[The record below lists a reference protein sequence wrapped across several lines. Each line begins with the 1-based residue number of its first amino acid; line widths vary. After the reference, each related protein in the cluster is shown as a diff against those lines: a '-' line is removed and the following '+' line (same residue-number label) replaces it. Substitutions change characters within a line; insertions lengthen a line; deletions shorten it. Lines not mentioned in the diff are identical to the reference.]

1 MTTLFKTL
9 KDDWSISATV
19 AGFLAVLISYS
30 GPLIIFFQAAQK
42 AEVSNAMMVSWIW
55 GISIG
60 AAVAGI
66 FLSIKFKVPVITAW
80 SAPGTALL
88 VTLFPHISL
97 NEAIAAYITTAIVI
111 FFIGITGYFDKL
123 LKWIPQDVA
132 AGMMA
137 GILFQFGVGLFTASD
152 SMPIIVFSMLLIF
165 LIAKRLTPRYAM
177 IWVLITGI
185 VLSLALGKMNPVTF
199 DFNLA
204 IPQWITPEWTWNA
217 TLNLTLPLILVSL
230 TGQFLPGMAI
240 MRLSG
245 YDTPAKP
252 IITATSIASLA
263 VACVG
268 GITIVL
274 ASITAALCMGKDAH
288 ELKEKRYIAGIAN
301 GLFYILGGLFAGS
314 IVMLFSLLPKELVAA
329 LAGLALLGAIAT
341 NISAAMKSD
350 EHRDAALITFLA
362 TASGMHFLGLSS
374 VFWGICIGVIAHLI
388 LSKKPTLTPSD
399 TQFVPNVQALDQP
412 VQNIQLQNIQPKD
425 DRSSPQTTSSSIIS
439 KANGS

>member
-1 MTTLFKTL
+1 MATLFKTL
-9 KDDWSISATV
+9 KNDWSISATV

-30 GPLIIFFQAAQK
+30 GPLIIFFQAAQR
-42 AEVSNAMMVSWIW
+42 AHVSTDMMVSWIW

-60 AAVAGI
+60 AAVSGI
-66 FLSIKFKVPVITAW
+66 YLSIKYKTPIITAW

-88 VTLFPHISL
+88 VTLFPNVSL
-97 NEAIAAYITTAIVI
+97 NEAVAAYITSAIVI
-111 FFIGITGYFDKL
+111 FLIGITGYFDKL

-137 GILFQFGVGLFTASD
+137 GILFQFGIGLFTASD
-152 SMPIIVFSMLLIF
+152 SMPFIVFSMLIVF
-165 LIAKRLTPRYAM
+165 LIAKRLMPRYTM
-177 IWVLITGI
+177 IWVLAAG
-185 VLSLALGKMNPVTF
+185 VLLSLILGKMNPVDVSF
-199 DFNLA
+199 SLA
-204 IPQWITPEWTWNA
+204 IPQWISPEWTWNS
-217 TLNLTLPLILVSL
+217 TLNLAIPLILVSL

-240 MRLSG
+240 MKLSG

-252 IITATSIASLA
+252 IITVTSIASLA

-301 GLFYILGGLFAGS
+301 GIFYILGGLFAGS

-341 NISAAMKSD
+341 NISVAMKNDSQ
-350 EHRDAALITFLA
+350 RDAALITFLA

-374 VFWGICIGVIAHLI
+374 VFWGICIGVIAHFI
-388 LSKKPTLTPSD
+388 LTP
-399 TQFVPNVQALDQP
+399 
-412 VQNIQLQNIQPKD
+412 
-425 DRSSPQTTSSSIIS
+425 RSTPAT
-439 KANGS
+439 N

>member
-1 MTTLFKTL
+1 MATLLKTL
-9 KDDWSISATV
+9 KNDWSISATV

-30 GPLIIFFQAAQK
+30 GPLIIFFQAAQR
-42 AEVSNAMMVSWIW
+42 AHVSTDMMVSWIW

-60 AAVAGI
+60 AAVSGI
-66 FLSIKFKVPVITAW
+66 YLSIKYKTPVITAW

-88 VTLFPHISL
+88 VTLFPNVSL
-97 NEAIAAYITTAIVI
+97 NEAVAAYITSAIVI
-111 FFIGITGYFDKL
+111 FLIGVTGYFDKL

-137 GILFQFGVGLFTASD
+137 GILFQFGIGLFTASD
-152 SMPIIVFSMLLIF
+152 SMPFIVFSMLIVF
-165 LIAKRLTPRYAM
+165 LIAKRVMPRYTM
-177 IWVLITGI
+177 IWVLAAG
-185 VLSLALGKMNPVTF
+185 VLLSLILGKMNPV
-199 DFNLA
+199 DVSFNLA
-204 IPQWITPEWTWNA
+204 IPQWISPEWTWNS
-217 TLNLTLPLILVSL
+217 TLNLAIPLILVSL

-240 MRLSG
+240 MKLSG

-252 IITATSIASLA
+252 IITVTSIASLA

-301 GLFYILGGLFAGS
+301 GIFYILGGLFAGS

-341 NISAAMKSD
+341 NISVAMKND
-350 EHRDAALITFLA
+350 NQRDAALITFLA

-374 VFWGICIGVIAHLI
+374 VFWGICIGVIAHFI
-388 LSKKPTLTPSD
+388 LTP
-399 TQFVPNVQALDQP
+399 
-412 VQNIQLQNIQPKD
+412 
-425 DRSSPQTTSSSIIS
+425 RSTPTTH
-439 KANGS
+439 

>member
-1 MTTLFKTL
+1 MATLLKTL

-42 AEVSNAMMVSWIW
+42 AQVSSAMMISWFW

-66 FLSIKFKVPVITAW
+66 FLSIKYKVPIITAW

-97 NEAIAAYITTAIVI
+97 NEAVAAYITSAVVI
-111 FFIGITGYFDKL
+111 FLVGITGYFDKL
-123 LKWIPQDVA
+123 LRWIPQDVA

-137 GILFQFGVGLFTASD
+137 GILFQFGLGLFTASD
-152 SMPIIVFSMLLIF
+152 SMPTIVFGMLAVF
-165 LIAKRLTPRYAM
+165 LVAKRLVPRYAM
-177 IWVLITGI
+177 VWVLVCG
-185 VLSLALGKMNPVTF
+185 VGLSLFLGKMNPVDVHF
-199 DFNLA
+199 SLA
-204 IPQWITPEWTWNA
+204 IPQFIRPQWSWNS
-217 TLNLTLPLILVSL
+217 TLNLAIPLILVSL
-230 TGQFLPGMAI
+230 SGQFLPGMAMMKI
-240 MRLSG
+240 SG

-301 GLFYILGGLFAGS
+301 GIFYILGGLFAGS

-329 LAGLALLGAIAT
+329 LAGLALLGAIGT
-341 NISAAMKSD
+341 NITVAMKSD
-350 EHRDAALITFLA
+350 AHRDAALITFLA

-374 VFWGICIGVIAHLI
+374 VFWGICIGVIAHLV
-388 LSKKPTLTPSD
+388 LSKPAAKTT
-399 TQFVPNVQALDQP
+399 A
-412 VQNIQLQNIQPKD
+412 
-425 DRSSPQTTSSSIIS
+425 TSSTQ
-439 KANGS
+439 GS

>member
-1 MTTLFKTL
+1 MATLFKTL
-9 KDDWSISATV
+9 KNDWSISATV

-30 GPLIIFFQAAQK
+30 GPLIIFFQAAQR
-42 AEVSNAMMVSWIW
+42 AHVSTDMMVSWIW

-60 AAVAGI
+60 AAVSGI
-66 FLSIKFKVPVITAW
+66 YLSIKYKTPVITAW

-88 VTLFPHISL
+88 VTLFPNISL
-97 NEAIAAYITTAIVI
+97 NEAVAAYITSAIVI
-111 FFIGITGYFDKL
+111 FLIGITGYFDKL

-137 GILFQFGVGLFTASD
+137 GILFQFGISLFTASD
-152 SMPIIVFSMLLIF
+152 SMPLIVFSMLIVF
-165 LIAKRLTPRYAM
+165 LIAKRLMPRYTM
-177 IWVLITGI
+177 IWVLAAG
-185 VLSLALGKMNPVTF
+185 VLLSLFLGKMNPVDVSF
-199 DFNLA
+199 SLA
-204 IPQWITPEWTWNA
+204 IPKWISPEWTWNS
-217 TLNLTLPLILVSL
+217 TLNLAVPLILVSL

-240 MRLSG
+240 MKLSG

-301 GLFYILGGLFAGS
+301 GIFYILGGLFAGS

-341 NISAAMKSD
+341 NISVAMKNDSQ
-350 EHRDAALITFLA
+350 RDAALITFLA
-362 TASGMHFLGLSS
+362 SASGMHFLGLSS
-374 VFWGICIGVIAHLI
+374 VFWGICIGVIAHFI
-388 LSKKPTLTPSD
+388 LPPRSTPA
-399 TQFVPNVQALDQP
+399 TN
-412 VQNIQLQNIQPKD
+412 
-425 DRSSPQTTSSSIIS
+425 
-439 KANGS
+439 

>member
-1 MTTLFKTL
+1 MATLFKTL
-9 KDDWSISATV
+9 KNDWSISATV

-30 GPLIIFFQAAQK
+30 GPLIIFFQAAQR
-42 AEVSNAMMVSWIW
+42 AHVSTDMMVSWIW

-60 AAVAGI
+60 AAVSGI
-66 FLSIKFKVPVITAW
+66 YLSIKYKTPVITAW

-88 VTLFPHISL
+88 VTLFPNVSL
-97 NEAIAAYITTAIVI
+97 NEAVAAYITSAIII
-111 FFIGITGYFDKL
+111 FLIGITGYFDKL

-137 GILFQFGVGLFTASD
+137 GILFQFGINLFTASD
-152 SMPIIVFSMLLIF
+152 SMPFIVFSMLIVF
-165 LIAKRLTPRYAM
+165 LIAKRLMPRYTM
-177 IWVLITGI
+177 IWVLAAG
-185 VLSLALGKMNPVTF
+185 VLLSLFLGKMNPV
-199 DFNLA
+199 DVSFNLA
-204 IPQWITPEWTWNA
+204 IPQWISPEWTWNS
-217 TLNLTLPLILVSL
+217 TLNLAVPLILVSL

-240 MRLSG
+240 MKLSG

-301 GLFYILGGLFAGS
+301 GIFYVLGGLFAGS

-341 NISAAMKSD
+341 NISVAMKND
-350 EHRDAALITFLA
+350 NQRDAALITFLG

-374 VFWGICIGVIAHLI
+374 VFWGICIGVIAHFI
-388 LSKKPTLTPSD
+388 LTP
-399 TQFVPNVQALDQP
+399 
-412 VQNIQLQNIQPKD
+412 
-425 DRSSPQTTSSSIIS
+425 RSNPAT
-439 KANGS
+439 N

>member
-1 MTTLFKTL
+1 MATLLKTL
-9 KDDWSISATV
+9 KEDWSISATV

-42 AEVSNAMMVSWIW
+42 AQVSSAMMISWIW

-66 FLSIKFKVPVITAW
+66 FLSIKYKVPIITAW

-97 NEAIAAYITTAIVI
+97 NEAVAAYITSAVVI
-111 FFIGITGYFDKL
+111 FLVGITGYFDKL
-123 LKWIPQDVA
+123 LRWIPQDVA

-137 GILFQFGVGLFTASD
+137 GILFQFGLGLFTASD
-152 SMPIIVFSMLLIF
+152 SMPTIVFGMLAVF
-165 LIAKRLTPRYAM
+165 LVAKRLVPRYAM
-177 IWVLITGI
+177 VWVLVCG
-185 VLSLALGKMNPVTF
+185 VGLSLFLGKMNPVDVHF
-199 DFNLA
+199 SLA
-204 IPQWITPEWTWNA
+204 IPQFIRPQWSWNS
-217 TLNLTLPLILVSL
+217 TLNLAIPLILVSL
-230 TGQFLPGMAI
+230 SGQFLPGMAMMKI
-240 MRLSG
+240 SG

-301 GLFYILGGLFAGS
+301 GIFYILGGLFAGS

-329 LAGLALLGAIAT
+329 LAGLALLGAIGT
-341 NISAAMKSD
+341 NITVAMKSD
-350 EHRDAALITFLA
+350 THRDAALITFLA

-374 VFWGICIGVIAHLI
+374 VFWGICIGVIAHLV
-388 LSKKPTLTPSD
+388 LSKPAAKTT
-399 TQFVPNVQALDQP
+399 A
-412 VQNIQLQNIQPKD
+412 
-425 DRSSPQTTSSSIIS
+425 TSST
-439 KANGS
+439 

>member
-1 MTTLFKTL
+1 MATLLKTL
-9 KDDWSISATV
+9 KNDWSISATV

-30 GPLIIFFQAAQK
+30 GPLIIFFQAAQR
-42 AEVSNAMMVSWIW
+42 AHVSTDMMVSWIW

-60 AAVAGI
+60 AAVSGI
-66 FLSIKFKVPVITAW
+66 YLSIKYKTPVITAW

-88 VTLFPHISL
+88 VTLFPNVSL
-97 NEAIAAYITTAIVI
+97 NEAVAAYITSAIVI
-111 FFIGITGYFDKL
+111 FLIGVTGYFDKL

-137 GILFQFGVGLFTASD
+137 GILFQFGIGLFTASD
-152 SMPIIVFSMLLIF
+152 SMPFIVFSMLIVF
-165 LIAKRLTPRYAM
+165 LIAKRLMPRYTM
-177 IWVLITGI
+177 IWVLAAG
-185 VLSLALGKMNPVTF
+185 VLLSLILGKMNPV
-199 DFNLA
+199 DVSFNLA
-204 IPQWITPEWTWNA
+204 IPQWISPEWTWNS
-217 TLNLTLPLILVSL
+217 TLNLAVPLILVSL

-240 MRLSG
+240 MKLSG

-252 IITATSIASLA
+252 IITVTSIASLA

-301 GLFYILGGLFAGS
+301 GIFYILGGLFAGS

-341 NISAAMKSD
+341 NISVAMKNDSQ
-350 EHRDAALITFLA
+350 RDAALITFLA

-374 VFWGICIGVIAHLI
+374 VFWGICIGIIAHFI
-388 LSKKPTLTPSD
+388 LTPRSAP
-399 TQFVPNVQALDQP
+399 TPN
-412 VQNIQLQNIQPKD
+412 
-425 DRSSPQTTSSSIIS
+425 
-439 KANGS
+439 

>member
-1 MTTLFKTL
+1 MATLFKTL
-9 KDDWSISATV
+9 KNDWSISATV

-30 GPLIIFFQAAQK
+30 GPLIIFFQAAQR
-42 AEVSNAMMVSWIW
+42 AHVSTDMMVSWIW

-60 AAVAGI
+60 AAVSG
-66 FLSIKFKVPVITAW
+66 FYLSIKYKTPVITAW

-88 VTLFPHISL
+88 VTLFPNISL
-97 NEAIAAYITTAIVI
+97 NEAVAAYITSAIVI
-111 FFIGITGYFDKL
+111 FLIGITGYFDKL

-137 GILFQFGVGLFTASD
+137 GILFQFGISLFTASD
-152 SMPIIVFSMLLIF
+152 SMPLIVFSMLIVF
-165 LIAKRLTPRYAM
+165 LIAKRLMPRYTM
-177 IWVLITGI
+177 IWVLAAG
-185 VLSLALGKMNPVTF
+185 VLLSLILGKMNPV
-199 DFNLA
+199 DVSFNLA
-204 IPQWITPEWTWNA
+204 IPQWISPEWTWNS
-217 TLNLTLPLILVSL
+217 TLNLAVPLILVSL

-240 MRLSG
+240 MKLSG

-263 VACVG
+263 VACIG

-301 GLFYILGGLFAGS
+301 GIFYILGGLFAGS

-341 NISAAMKSD
+341 NISVAMKND
-350 EHRDAALITFLA
+350 GQRDAALITFLA
-362 TASGMHFLGLSS
+362 SASGMHFLGLSS
-374 VFWGICIGVIAHLI
+374 VFWGICIGVIAHFI
-388 LSKKPTLTPSD
+388 LTP
-399 TQFVPNVQALDQP
+399 
-412 VQNIQLQNIQPKD
+412 
-425 DRSSPQTTSSSIIS
+425 RSTPAT
-439 KANGS
+439 N

>member
-1 MTTLFKTL
+1 MATLSKTL
-9 KDDWSISATV
+9 KNDWSISATV

-30 GPLIIFFQAAQK
+30 GPLIIFFQADQRAH
-42 AEVSNAMMVSWIW
+42 VSTDMMVSWIW

-60 AAVAGI
+60 AAVSGI
-66 FLSIKFKVPVITAW
+66 YLSIKYKTPVITAW

-88 VTLFPHISL
+88 VTLFPNVSL
-97 NEAIAAYITTAIVI
+97 NEAVAAYITSAIVI
-111 FFIGITGYFDKL
+111 FLIGVTGYFDKL

-137 GILFQFGVGLFTASD
+137 GILFQFGIGLFTASD
-152 SMPIIVFSMLLIF
+152 SMPFIVFSMLIVF
-165 LIAKRLTPRYAM
+165 LIAKRLMPRYTM
-177 IWVLITGI
+177 IWVLAAG
-185 VLSLALGKMNPVTF
+185 VLLSLILGKMNPV
-199 DFNLA
+199 DVSFNLA
-204 IPQWITPEWTWNA
+204 IPQWISPEWTWNS
-217 TLNLTLPLILVSL
+217 TLNLAVPLILVSL

-240 MRLSG
+240 MKLSG

-252 IITATSIASLA
+252 IITVTSIASLA

-301 GLFYILGGLFAGS
+301 GIFYILGGLFAGS

-341 NISAAMKSD
+341 NISVAMKND
-350 EHRDAALITFLA
+350 NQRDAALITFLA
-362 TASGMHFLGLSS
+362 TASGMHFLGLGSI
-374 VFWGICIGVIAHLI
+374 FWGICIGVIAHFI
-388 LSKKPTLTPSD
+388 LTP
-399 TQFVPNVQALDQP
+399 
-412 VQNIQLQNIQPKD
+412 
-425 DRSSPQTTSSSIIS
+425 RSTPAT
-439 KANGS
+439 N

>member
-1 MTTLFKTL
+1 MATLLKTL
-9 KDDWSISATV
+9 KNDWSISATV

-30 GPLIIFFQAAQK
+30 GPLIIFFQAAQR
-42 AEVSNAMMVSWIW
+42 AHVSTDMMVSWIW

-60 AAVAGI
+60 AAVSGI
-66 FLSIKFKVPVITAW
+66 YLSIKYKTPVITAW

-88 VTLFPHISL
+88 VTLFPNVSL
-97 NEAIAAYITTAIVI
+97 NEAVAAYITSAIVI
-111 FFIGITGYFDKL
+111 FLIGVTGYFDKL

-137 GILFQFGVGLFTASD
+137 GILFQFGIGLFTSSD
-152 SMPIIVFSMLLIF
+152 SMPFIVFSMLIVF
-165 LIAKRLTPRYAM
+165 LIAKRLMPRYTM
-177 IWVLITGI
+177 IWVLAAG
-185 VLSLALGKMNPVTF
+185 VLLSLILGKMNPVDVSF
-199 DFNLA
+199 SLA
-204 IPQWITPEWTWNA
+204 IPQWISPEWTWSS
-217 TLNLTLPLILVSL
+217 TLNLAVPLILVSL

-240 MRLSG
+240 MKLSG

-252 IITATSIASLA
+252 IITVTSIASLA

-301 GLFYILGGLFAGS
+301 GIFYILGGLFAGS

-341 NISAAMKSD
+341 NISVAMRNDSQ
-350 EHRDAALITFLA
+350 RDAALITFLA

-374 VFWGICIGVIAHLI
+374 VFWGICIGVIAHFI
-388 LSKKPTLTPSD
+388 LTP
-399 TQFVPNVQALDQP
+399 
-412 VQNIQLQNIQPKD
+412 
-425 DRSSPQTTSSSIIS
+425 RSTPTT
-439 KANGS
+439 N

>member
-1 MTTLFKTL
+1 MATLLKTL
-9 KDDWSISATV
+9 KNDWSISATV

-30 GPLIIFFQAAQK
+30 GPLIIFFQAAQR
-42 AEVSNAMMVSWIW
+42 AHVSTDMMVSWIW

-60 AAVAGI
+60 AAVSGI
-66 FLSIKFKVPVITAW
+66 YLSIKYKTPVITAW

-88 VTLFPHISL
+88 VTLFPNVSL
-97 NEAIAAYITTAIVI
+97 NEAVAAYITSAIVI
-111 FFIGITGYFDKL
+111 FLIGVTGYFDKL

-137 GILFQFGVGLFTASD
+137 GILFQFGLGLFTASD
-152 SMPIIVFSMLLIF
+152 SMPFIVFSMLIVF
-165 LIAKRLTPRYAM
+165 LIAKRLMPRYTM
-177 IWVLITGI
+177 IWVLAAG
-185 VLSLALGKMNPVTF
+185 VLLSLILGKMNPVDVSF
-199 DFNLA
+199 SLA
-204 IPQWITPEWTWNA
+204 IPQWISPEWTWNS
-217 TLNLTLPLILVSL
+217 TLNLAVPLILVSL

-240 MRLSG
+240 MKLSG

-252 IITATSIASLA
+252 IITVTSIASLA

-301 GLFYILGGLFAGS
+301 GIFYILGGLFAGS

-341 NISAAMKSD
+341 NISVAMKNDSQ
-350 EHRDAALITFLA
+350 RDAALITFLA

-374 VFWGICIGVIAHLI
+374 VFWGICIGVIAHFI
-388 LSKKPTLTPSD
+388 LTP
-399 TQFVPNVQALDQP
+399 
-412 VQNIQLQNIQPKD
+412 
-425 DRSSPQTTSSSIIS
+425 RSTS
-439 KANGS
+439 ATN

>member
-1 MTTLFKTL
+1 MATLFRTL
-9 KDDWSISATV
+9 KADWSISATV

-30 GPLIIFFQAAQK
+30 GPLIIFFQAAQQ
-42 AEVSNAMMVSWIW
+42 ANVSSAMMISWIW

-66 FLSIKFKVPVITAW
+66 YLSIRYKTPVITAW

-97 NEAIAAYITTAIVI
+97 NEAVGAYITSALVI
-111 FFIGITGYFDKL
+111 FAIGATGYFDKL

-137 GILFQFGVGLFTASD
+137 GILFQFGLGLFKATD
-152 SMPIIVFSMLLIF
+152 SMPIIVFGMLGVY
-165 LIAKRLTPRYAM
+165 LIAKRLSPRYAM
-177 IWVLITGI
+177 IWVLVSGI
-185 VLSLALGKMNPVTF
+185 GLSLILGKMNPVEMNF
-199 DFNLA
+199 SLA
-204 IPQWITPEWTWNA
+204 IPQFIMPEWSWNS
-217 TLNLTLPLILVSL
+217 TLNLTIPLILVSL
-230 TGQFLPGMAI
+230 SGQFLPGMAI
-240 MRLSG
+240 MKLSG

-252 IITATSIASLA
+252 IISVTSIASLA

-288 ELKEKRYIAGIAN
+288 ELKDKRYIAGIAN
-301 GLFYILGGLFAGS
+301 GIFYILGGLFAGS

-341 NISAAMKSD
+341 NISMAMKND
-350 EHRDAALITFLA
+350 AQRDAALITFLA

-374 VFWGICIGVIAHLI
+374 VFWGICIGVIAHLV
-388 LSKKPTLTPSD
+388 LSKHEPSTAAVAS
-399 TQFVPNVQALDQP
+399 TQ
-412 VQNIQLQNIQPKD
+412 
-425 DRSSPQTTSSSIIS
+425 SSKS
-439 KANGS
+439 

>member
-1 MTTLFKTL
+1 MATLFKTL
-9 KDDWSISATV
+9 KNDWSISATV

-30 GPLIIFFQAAQK
+30 GPLIIFFQAAQR
-42 AEVSNAMMVSWIW
+42 AHVSTDMMVSWIW

-60 AAVAGI
+60 AAVSSI
-66 FLSIKFKVPVITAW
+66 YLSIKYKTPVITAW

-88 VTLFPHISL
+88 VTLFPNISL
-97 NEAIAAYITTAIVI
+97 NEAVAAYITSAIVI
-111 FFIGITGYFDKL
+111 FLIGITGYFDKL

-137 GILFQFGVGLFTASD
+137 GILFQFGINLFTASD
-152 SMPIIVFSMLLIF
+152 SMPFIVFSMLIVF
-165 LIAKRLTPRYAM
+165 LIAKRLMPRYTM
-177 IWVLITGI
+177 IWVLAAG
-185 VLSLALGKMNPVTF
+185 VLLSLILGKMNPVDVSF
-199 DFNLA
+199 SLA
-204 IPQWITPEWTWNA
+204 IPQWISPEWTWNS
-217 TLNLTLPLILVSL
+217 TLNLAVPLILVSL

-240 MRLSG
+240 MKLSG

-301 GLFYILGGLFAGS
+301 GIFYVLGGLFAGS

-341 NISAAMKSD
+341 NISVAMKND
-350 EHRDAALITFLA
+350 NQRDAALITFLA

-374 VFWGICIGVIAHLI
+374 VFWGICIGVIAHFI
-388 LSKKPTLTPSD
+388 LTP
-399 TQFVPNVQALDQP
+399 
-412 VQNIQLQNIQPKD
+412 
-425 DRSSPQTTSSSIIS
+425 RSTPAT
-439 KANGS
+439 N

>member
-1 MTTLFKTL
+1 MATLFKTL
-9 KDDWSISATV
+9 KNDWSISAIV

-30 GPLIIFFQAAQK
+30 GPLIIFFQAAQR
-42 AEVSNAMMVSWIW
+42 AHVSTDMMVSWIW

-60 AAVAGI
+60 AAVSGI
-66 FLSIKFKVPVITAW
+66 YLSIKYKTPVITAW

-88 VTLFPHISL
+88 VTLFPNVSL
-97 NEAIAAYITTAIVI
+97 NEAVAAYITSAIVI
-111 FFIGITGYFDKL
+111 FLIGVTGYFDKL

-137 GILFQFGVGLFTASD
+137 GILFQFGIGLFTASD
-152 SMPIIVFSMLLIF
+152 SMPFIVFSMLIVF
-165 LIAKRLTPRYAM
+165 LIAKRLMPRYTM
-177 IWVLITGI
+177 IWVLAAG
-185 VLSLALGKMNPVTF
+185 VLLSLILGKMNPVDVSF
-199 DFNLA
+199 SLA
-204 IPQWITPEWTWNA
+204 IPQWISPEWTWNS
-217 TLNLTLPLILVSL
+217 TLNLAVPLILVSL

-240 MRLSG
+240 MKLSG

-252 IITATSIASLA
+252 IITVTSIASLA

-301 GLFYILGGLFAGS
+301 GIFYILGGLFAGS

-341 NISAAMKSD
+341 NISVAMKNDSQ
-350 EHRDAALITFLA
+350 RDAALITFLA

-374 VFWGICIGVIAHLI
+374 VFWGICIGVIAHFI
-388 LSKKPTLTPSD
+388 LTP
-399 TQFVPNVQALDQP
+399 
-412 VQNIQLQNIQPKD
+412 
-425 DRSSPQTTSSSIIS
+425 RSTPTT
-439 KANGS
+439 N

>member
-1 MTTLFKTL
+1 MATLFKTL
-9 KDDWSISATV
+9 KNDWSISATV

-30 GPLIIFFQAAQK
+30 GPLIIFFQAAQR
-42 AEVSNAMMVSWIW
+42 AHVSTDMMVSWIW

-60 AAVAGI
+60 AAVSGI
-66 FLSIKFKVPVITAW
+66 YLSIKYKTPVITAW

-88 VTLFPHISL
+88 VTLFPNVSL
-97 NEAIAAYITTAIVI
+97 NEAVAAYITSAIVI
-111 FFIGITGYFDKL
+111 FLIGVTGYFDKL

-152 SMPIIVFSMLLIF
+152 SMPFIVFSMLIVF
-165 LIAKRLTPRYAM
+165 LIAKRLMPRYTM
-177 IWVLITGI
+177 IWVLAAG
-185 VLSLALGKMNPVTF
+185 VLLSLILGKMNPVDVSF
-199 DFNLA
+199 SLA
-204 IPQWITPEWTWNA
+204 IPEWISPEWTWNS
-217 TLNLTLPLILVSL
+217 TLNLAIPLILVSL

-240 MRLSG
+240 MKLSG
-245 YDTPAKP
+245 YNTPAKP
-252 IITATSIASLA
+252 IITVTSIASLA

-301 GLFYILGGLFAGS
+301 GIFYILGGLFAGS

-341 NISAAMKSD
+341 NISVAMKNDSQ
-350 EHRDAALITFLA
+350 RDAALITFLA
-362 TASGMHFLGLSS
+362 TTSGMHFLGLSS
-374 VFWGICIGVIAHLI
+374 VFWGICIGVIAHFI
-388 LSKKPTLTPSD
+388 LTP
-399 TQFVPNVQALDQP
+399 
-412 VQNIQLQNIQPKD
+412 
-425 DRSSPQTTSSSIIS
+425 RSTPAT
-439 KANGS
+439 N

>member
-1 MTTLFKTL
+1 MATLFKTL
-9 KDDWSISATV
+9 KNDWSISATV

-30 GPLIIFFQAAQK
+30 GPLIIFFQAAQR
-42 AEVSNAMMVSWIW
+42 AHVSTDMMVSWIW

-60 AAVAGI
+60 AAVSGVY
-66 FLSIKFKVPVITAW
+66 LSIKYKTPVITAW

-88 VTLFPHISL
+88 VTLFPNVSL
-97 NEAIAAYITTAIVI
+97 NEAVAAYITSAIVI
-111 FFIGITGYFDKL
+111 FLIGVTGYFDKL

-137 GILFQFGVGLFTASD
+137 GILFQFGIGLFTASD
-152 SMPIIVFSMLLIF
+152 SMPFIVFSMLIVF
-165 LIAKRLTPRYAM
+165 LIAKRLMPRYTM
-177 IWVLITGI
+177 IWVLAAG
-185 VLSLALGKMNPVTF
+185 VLLSLFLGKMNPVDVSF
-199 DFNLA
+199 SLA
-204 IPQWITPEWTWNA
+204 IPQWISPEWTWNS
-217 TLNLTLPLILVSL
+217 TLNLAIPLILVSL

-240 MRLSG
+240 MKLSS

-252 IITATSIASLA
+252 IITVTSIASLA

-301 GLFYILGGLFAGS
+301 GIFYILGGLFAGS

-341 NISAAMKSD
+341 NISVAMKNDSQ
-350 EHRDAALITFLA
+350 RDAALITFLA

-374 VFWGICIGVIAHLI
+374 VFWGICIGVIAHFI
-388 LSKKPTLTPSD
+388 LTP
-399 TQFVPNVQALDQP
+399 
-412 VQNIQLQNIQPKD
+412 
-425 DRSSPQTTSSSIIS
+425 RSTPAT
-439 KANGS
+439 N

>member
-1 MTTLFKTL
+1 MANLLQTL
-9 KDDWSISATV
+9 KKDWSISATV

-30 GPLIIFFQAAQK
+30 GPLIIFFQAAQQ
-42 AEVSNAMMVSWIW
+42 AHVSNNMMISWIW

-66 FLSIKFKVPVITAW
+66 YLSIKFKTPVITAW

-88 VTLFPHISL
+88 VTLFPHVSL
-97 NEAIAAYITTAIVI
+97 NEAVAAYMTTAVVI
-111 FFIGITGYFDKL
+111 LIIGITGYFDKL

-137 GILFQFGVGLFTASD
+137 GILFQFGLGLFTATD
-152 SMPIIVFSMLLIF
+152 SMPLIVFSMLLVF
-165 LIAKRLTPRYAM
+165 LFAKRLTPRYAM
-177 IWVLITGI
+177 VWVLVAGV
-185 VLSLALGKMNPVTF
+185 VLSLLLGKMNPVDVNFT
-199 DFNLA
+199 LA
-204 IPQWITPEWTWNA
+204 IPQFIQPEWTWDS
-217 TLNLTLPLILVSL
+217 TLNLAIPLILVSL

-240 MRLSG
+240 MKLSG

-252 IITATSIASLA
+252 IITVTSIASLA

-301 GLFYILGGLFAGS
+301 GIFYILGGLFAGS

-341 NISAAMKSD
+341 NISVAMKNESQR
-350 EHRDAALITFLA
+350 EAALITFLA

-388 LSKKPTLTPSD
+388 LTKRMPP
-399 TQFVPNVQALDQP
+399 PPQAELKSAQT
-412 VQNIQLQNIQPKD
+412 D
-425 DRSSPQTTSSSIIS
+425 D
-439 KANGS
+439 

>member
-1 MTTLFKTL
+1 MATLLKTL
-9 KDDWSISATV
+9 KNDWSISATV

-30 GPLIIFFQAAQK
+30 GPLIIFFQAAQR
-42 AEVSNAMMVSWIW
+42 AHVSTDMMVSWIW

-60 AAVAGI
+60 AAVSGI
-66 FLSIKFKVPVITAW
+66 YLSIKYKTPVITAW

-88 VTLFPHISL
+88 VTLFPHVSL
-97 NEAIAAYITTAIVI
+97 NEAVAAYITSAIVI
-111 FFIGITGYFDKL
+111 FLIGVTGYFDKL

-137 GILFQFGVGLFTASD
+137 GILFQFGIGLFTASD
-152 SMPIIVFSMLLIF
+152 SMPFIVFSMLIVF
-165 LIAKRLTPRYAM
+165 LIAKRLMPRYTM
-177 IWVLITGI
+177 IWVLAAG
-185 VLSLALGKMNPVTF
+185 VLLSLILGKMNPVDVSF
-199 DFNLA
+199 SLA
-204 IPQWITPEWTWNA
+204 IPQWISPEWTWNS
-217 TLNLTLPLILVSL
+217 TLNLAVPLILVSL

-240 MRLSG
+240 MKLSG

-252 IITATSIASLA
+252 IITVTSIASLA

-301 GLFYILGGLFAGS
+301 GIFYILGGLFAGS

-341 NISAAMKSD
+341 NISVAMKND
-350 EHRDAALITFLA
+350 NQRDAALITFLA

-374 VFWGICIGVIAHLI
+374 VFWGICIGVIAHFI
-388 LSKKPTLTPSD
+388 LTP
-399 TQFVPNVQALDQP
+399 
-412 VQNIQLQNIQPKD
+412 
-425 DRSSPQTTSSSIIS
+425 RSTS
-439 KANGS
+439 ATN

>member
-1 MTTLFKTL
+1 MATLFKTL
-9 KDDWSISATV
+9 KNDWSISATV

-30 GPLIIFFQAAQK
+30 GPLIIFFQAAQR
-42 AEVSNAMMVSWIW
+42 AHVSTDMMVSWIW

-60 AAVAGI
+60 AAVSGI
-66 FLSIKFKVPVITAW
+66 YLSIKYKTPVITAW

-88 VTLFPHISL
+88 VTLFPNISL
-97 NEAIAAYITTAIVI
+97 NEAVAAYITSAIVI
-111 FFIGITGYFDKL
+111 FLIGITGYFDKL

-137 GILFQFGVGLFTASD
+137 GILFQFGISLFTASD
-152 SMPIIVFSMLLIF
+152 SMPLIVFSMLIVF
-165 LIAKRLTPRYAM
+165 LIAKRLMPRYTM
-177 IWVLITGI
+177 IWVLAAG
-185 VLSLALGKMNPVTF
+185 VLLSLILGKMNPV
-199 DFNLA
+199 DVNFNLA
-204 IPQWITPEWTWNA
+204 IPQWISPEWTWNS
-217 TLNLTLPLILVSL
+217 TLNLAVPLILVSL

-240 MRLSG
+240 MKLSG
-245 YDTPAKP
+245 YDTRAKP

-301 GLFYILGGLFAGS
+301 GIFYILGGLFAGS

-341 NISAAMKSD
+341 NISVAMKND
-350 EHRDAALITFLA
+350 GQRDAALITFLA
-362 TASGMHFLGLSS
+362 SASGMHFLGLSS
-374 VFWGICIGVIAHLI
+374 VFWGICIGVIAHFI
-388 LSKKPTLTPSD
+388 LTP
-399 TQFVPNVQALDQP
+399 
-412 VQNIQLQNIQPKD
+412 
-425 DRSSPQTTSSSIIS
+425 RSTPAT
-439 KANGS
+439 N

>member
-1 MTTLFKTL
+1 MATLFKTL
-9 KDDWSISATV
+9 KNDWSISATV

-30 GPLIIFFQAAQK
+30 GPLIIFFQAAQR
-42 AEVSNAMMVSWIW
+42 AHVSTDMMVSWIW

-60 AAVAGI
+60 AAVSGI
-66 FLSIKFKVPVITAW
+66 YLSIKYKTPVITAW

-88 VTLFPHISL
+88 VTLFPNISL
-97 NEAIAAYITTAIVI
+97 NEAVAAYITSAIVI
-111 FFIGITGYFDKL
+111 FLIGITGYFDKL

-137 GILFQFGVGLFTASD
+137 GILFQFGISLFTASD
-152 SMPIIVFSMLLIF
+152 SMPLIVFGMLIVF
-165 LIAKRLTPRYAM
+165 LIAKRLMPRYTM
-177 IWVLITGI
+177 IWVLAAG
-185 VLSLALGKMNPVTF
+185 VLLSLILGKMNPV
-199 DFNLA
+199 DVSFNLA
-204 IPQWITPEWTWNA
+204 IPQWISPEWTWNS
-217 TLNLTLPLILVSL
+217 TLNLAVPLILVSL

-240 MRLSG
+240 MKLSG

-301 GLFYILGGLFAGS
+301 GIFYILGGLFAGS

-341 NISAAMKSD
+341 NISVAMKND
-350 EHRDAALITFLA
+350 GQRDAALITFLA
-362 TASGMHFLGLSS
+362 SASGMHFLGLSS
-374 VFWGICIGVIAHLI
+374 VFWGICIGVIAHFI
-388 LSKKPTLTPSD
+388 LTP
-399 TQFVPNVQALDQP
+399 
-412 VQNIQLQNIQPKD
+412 
-425 DRSSPQTTSSSIIS
+425 RSTPAI
-439 KANGS
+439 N

>member
-1 MTTLFKTL
+1 MTTLL
-9 KDDWSISATV
+9 KILKNDWSISATV

-30 GPLIIFFQAAQK
+30 GPLIIFFQAAQR
-42 AEVSNAMMVSWIW
+42 AHVSTDMMVSWIW

-60 AAVAGI
+60 AAVSGI
-66 FLSIKFKVPVITAW
+66 YLSIKYKTPVITAW

-88 VTLFPHISL
+88 VTLFPNVSL
-97 NEAIAAYITTAIVI
+97 NEAVAAYITSAIVI
-111 FFIGITGYFDKL
+111 FLIGVTGYFDKL

-137 GILFQFGVGLFTASD
+137 GILFQFGIGLFTASD
-152 SMPIIVFSMLLIF
+152 SMPFIVFSMLIVF
-165 LIAKRLTPRYAM
+165 LIAKRLMPRYTM
-177 IWVLITGI
+177 IWVLAAG
-185 VLSLALGKMNPVTF
+185 VLLSLILGKMNPV
-199 DFNLA
+199 DVSFNLA
-204 IPQWITPEWTWNA
+204 IPQWISPEWTWNS
-217 TLNLTLPLILVSL
+217 TLNFAIPLILVSL

-240 MRLSG
+240 MKLSG

-252 IITATSIASLA
+252 IITVTSIASLA
-263 VACVG
+263 VACIG

-301 GLFYILGGLFAGS
+301 GIFYILGGLFAGS

-341 NISAAMKSD
+341 NISVAMKNDSQ
-350 EHRDAALITFLA
+350 RDAALITFLA

-374 VFWGICIGVIAHLI
+374 VFWGICIGVIAHFI
-388 LSKKPTLTPSD
+388 LTP
-399 TQFVPNVQALDQP
+399 
-412 VQNIQLQNIQPKD
+412 
-425 DRSSPQTTSSSIIS
+425 RSTPAT
-439 KANGS
+439 N

>member
-1 MTTLFKTL
+1 MATLFKTL
-9 KDDWSISATV
+9 KNDWSISATV

-30 GPLIIFFQAAQK
+30 GPLIIFFQAAQR
-42 AEVSNAMMVSWIW
+42 AHVSTDMMVSWIW

-60 AAVAGI
+60 AAVSGI
-66 FLSIKFKVPVITAW
+66 YLSIKYKTPVITAW

-88 VTLFPHISL
+88 VTLFPNISL
-97 NEAIAAYITTAIVI
+97 NEAVAAYITSAIVI
-111 FFIGITGYFDKL
+111 FLIGITGYFDKL

-137 GILFQFGVGLFTASD
+137 GILFQFGISLFTASD
-152 SMPIIVFSMLLIF
+152 SMPLIVFSMLIVF
-165 LIAKRLTPRYAM
+165 LIAKRLMPRYTM
-177 IWVLITGI
+177 IWVLAAG
-185 VLSLALGKMNPVTF
+185 VLLSLILGKMNPV
-199 DFNLA
+199 DVSFNLA
-204 IPQWITPEWTWNA
+204 IPQWISPEWTWNS
-217 TLNLTLPLILVSL
+217 TLNLAVPLILVSL

-240 MRLSG
+240 MKLSG

-301 GLFYILGGLFAGS
+301 GIFYILGGLFAGS

-341 NISAAMKSD
+341 NISVAMKND
-350 EHRDAALITFLA
+350 VQRDAALITFLA
-362 TASGMHFLGLSS
+362 SASGMHFLGLSS
-374 VFWGICIGVIAHLI
+374 VFWGICIGVIAHFI
-388 LSKKPTLTPSD
+388 LTP
-399 TQFVPNVQALDQP
+399 
-412 VQNIQLQNIQPKD
+412 
-425 DRSSPQTTSSSIIS
+425 RSTPAT
-439 KANGS
+439 N

>member
-1 MTTLFKTL
+1 MATLFKTL
-9 KDDWSISATV
+9 KNDWSISATV

-30 GPLIIFFQAAQK
+30 GPLIIFFQAAQR
-42 AEVSNAMMVSWIW
+42 AHVSTDMMVSWIW

-60 AAVAGI
+60 AAISGI
-66 FLSIKFKVPVITAW
+66 YLSIKYKTPVITAW

-88 VTLFPHISL
+88 VTLFPNVSL
-97 NEAIAAYITTAIVI
+97 NEAVAAYITSAIVI
-111 FFIGITGYFDKL
+111 FLIGVTGYFDKL

-137 GILFQFGVGLFTASD
+137 GLLFQFGISLFTASD
-152 SMPIIVFSMLLIF
+152 SMPLIVFSMLIVF
-165 LIAKRLTPRYAM
+165 LVAKRLMPRYTM
-177 IWVLITGI
+177 IWVLAAG
-185 VLSLALGKMNPVTF
+185 VLLSLILGKMNPV
-199 DFNLA
+199 DVSFNLA
-204 IPQWITPEWTWNA
+204 IPQWISPEWTWNS
-217 TLNLTLPLILVSL
+217 TLNLAVPLILVSL

-240 MRLSG
+240 MKLSG

-263 VACVG
+263 VACIG

-301 GLFYILGGLFAGS
+301 GIFYILGGLFAGS

-341 NISAAMKSD
+341 NISVAIKND
-350 EHRDAALITFLA
+350 GQRDAALITFLA
-362 TASGMHFLGLSS
+362 SASGMHFLGLSS
-374 VFWGICIGVIAHLI
+374 VFWGICIGVIAHFI
-388 LSKKPTLTPSD
+388 LTP
-399 TQFVPNVQALDQP
+399 
-412 VQNIQLQNIQPKD
+412 
-425 DRSSPQTTSSSIIS
+425 RSTPAT
-439 KANGS
+439 N

>member
-1 MTTLFKTL
+1 MATLFKTL
-9 KDDWSISATV
+9 KNDWSISATV

-30 GPLIIFFQAAQK
+30 GPLIIFFQAAQR
-42 AEVSNAMMVSWIW
+42 AHVSTDMMVSWIW

-60 AAVAGI
+60 AAVSGI
-66 FLSIKFKVPVITAW
+66 YLSIKYKTPVITAW

-88 VTLFPHISL
+88 VTLFPNISL
-97 NEAIAAYITTAIVI
+97 NEAVAAYITSAIVI
-111 FFIGITGYFDKL
+111 FLIGITGYFDKL

-137 GILFQFGVGLFTASD
+137 GILFQFGISLFTASD
-152 SMPIIVFSMLLIF
+152 SMPLIVFSMLIVF
-165 LIAKRLTPRYAM
+165 LIAKRLMPRYTM
-177 IWVLITGI
+177 IWVLAAG
-185 VLSLALGKMNPVTF
+185 VLLSLILGKMNPV
-199 DFNLA
+199 DVSFNLA
-204 IPQWITPEWTWNA
+204 IPQWISPEWTWNS
-217 TLNLTLPLILVSL
+217 TLNLAVPLILVSL

-240 MRLSG
+240 MKLSG

-252 IITATSIASLA
+252 IITVTSIASLA

-301 GLFYILGGLFAGS
+301 GIFYILGGLFAGS

-341 NISAAMKSD
+341 NISVAMKND
-350 EHRDAALITFLA
+350 NQRDAALITFLA

-374 VFWGICIGVIAHLI
+374 VFWGICIGVIAHFI
-388 LSKKPTLTPSD
+388 LTP
-399 TQFVPNVQALDQP
+399 
-412 VQNIQLQNIQPKD
+412 
-425 DRSSPQTTSSSIIS
+425 RSTPR
-439 KANGS
+439 KN

>member
-1 MTTLFKTL
+1 MATLFKTL
-9 KDDWSISATV
+9 KNDWSISATV

-30 GPLIIFFQAAQK
+30 GPLIIFFQAAQR
-42 AEVSNAMMVSWIW
+42 AHVSTDMMVSWIW

-60 AAVAGI
+60 AAVSGI
-66 FLSIKFKVPVITAW
+66 YLSIKYKTPVITAW

-88 VTLFPHISL
+88 VTLFPNISL
-97 NEAIAAYITTAIVI
+97 NEAVAAYITSAIVI
-111 FFIGITGYFDKL
+111 FLIGITGYFDKL

-137 GILFQFGVGLFTASD
+137 GILFQFGISLFTASD
-152 SMPIIVFSMLLIF
+152 SMPLIVFSMLIVF
-165 LIAKRLTPRYAM
+165 LIAKRLMPRYTM
-177 IWVLITGI
+177 IWVLAAG
-185 VLSLALGKMNPVTF
+185 VLLSLILGKMNPV
-199 DFNLA
+199 DVNFNLA
-204 IPQWITPEWTWNA
+204 IPQWISPEWTWNS
-217 TLNLTLPLILVSL
+217 TLNLAVPLILASL

-240 MRLSG
+240 MKLSG

-301 GLFYILGGLFAGS
+301 GIFYILGGLFAGS

-341 NISAAMKSD
+341 NISVAMKND
-350 EHRDAALITFLA
+350 GQRDAALITFLA
-362 TASGMHFLGLSS
+362 SASGMHFLGLSS
-374 VFWGICIGVIAHLI
+374 VFWGICIGVIAHFI
-388 LSKKPTLTPSD
+388 LTP
-399 TQFVPNVQALDQP
+399 
-412 VQNIQLQNIQPKD
+412 
-425 DRSSPQTTSSSIIS
+425 RSTPAT
-439 KANGS
+439 N

>member
-1 MTTLFKTL
+1 MATLFKTL
-9 KDDWSISATV
+9 KNDWSISATV

-30 GPLIIFFQAAQK
+30 GPLIIFFQAAQR
-42 AEVSNAMMVSWIW
+42 AHVSTDMMVSWIW

-60 AAVAGI
+60 AAVSGI
-66 FLSIKFKVPVITAW
+66 YLSIKYKTPVITAW

-88 VTLFPHISL
+88 VTLFPNVSL
-97 NEAIAAYITTAIVI
+97 NEAVAAYITSAIVI
-111 FFIGITGYFDKL
+111 LLIGVTGYFDKL

-137 GILFQFGVGLFTASD
+137 GILFQFGIGLFTASD
-152 SMPIIVFSMLLIF
+152 SMPFIVFSMLIVF
-165 LIAKRLTPRYAM
+165 LIAKRLMPRYTM
-177 IWVLITGI
+177 IWVLAAG
-185 VLSLALGKMNPVTF
+185 VLLSLILGKMNPVDVSF
-199 DFNLA
+199 SLA
-204 IPQWITPEWTWNA
+204 IPQWISPEWTWNS
-217 TLNLTLPLILVSL
+217 TLNLAVPLILVSL

-240 MRLSG
+240 MKLSG

-301 GLFYILGGLFAGS
+301 GIFYILGGLFAGS

-341 NISAAMKSD
+341 NISVAMKNDSQ
-350 EHRDAALITFLA
+350 RDAALITFLA

-374 VFWGICIGVIAHLI
+374 VFWGICIGVIAHFI
-388 LSKKPTLTPSD
+388 LTP
-399 TQFVPNVQALDQP
+399 
-412 VQNIQLQNIQPKD
+412 
-425 DRSSPQTTSSSIIS
+425 RSTPA
-439 KANGS
+439 KN

>member
-1 MTTLFKTL
+1 MATLLKTL
-9 KDDWSISATV
+9 KNDWSISATV

-30 GPLIIFFQAAQK
+30 GPLIIFFQAAQR
-42 AEVSNAMMVSWIW
+42 AHVSTDMMVSWIW

-60 AAVAGI
+60 AAVSGI
-66 FLSIKFKVPVITAW
+66 YLSIKYKTPVITAW

-97 NEAIAAYITTAIVI
+97 NEAVAAYITSAVVI
-111 FFIGITGYFDKL
+111 FLIGVTGYFDKL

-137 GILFQFGVGLFTASD
+137 GILFQFGIGLFTASD
-152 SMPIIVFSMLLIF
+152 SMPFIVFSMLIVF
-165 LIAKRLTPRYAM
+165 LITKRLMPRYTM
-177 IWVLITGI
+177 IWVLAAG
-185 VLSLALGKMNPVTF
+185 VLLSLILGKMNPVDVSF
-199 DFNLA
+199 SLA
-204 IPQWITPEWTWNA
+204 IPQWISPEWTWNS
-217 TLNLTLPLILVSL
+217 TLNLAVPLILVSL

-240 MRLSG
+240 MKLSG

-252 IITATSIASLA
+252 IITVTSIASLV

-301 GLFYILGGLFAGS
+301 GIFYILGGLFAGS

-341 NISAAMKSD
+341 NISVAMRNDSQ
-350 EHRDAALITFLA
+350 RDAALITFLA

-374 VFWGICIGVIAHLI
+374 VFWGICIGVIAHFI
-388 LSKKPTLTPSD
+388 LTP
-399 TQFVPNVQALDQP
+399 
-412 VQNIQLQNIQPKD
+412 
-425 DRSSPQTTSSSIIS
+425 RSTPAT
-439 KANGS
+439 N

>member
-1 MTTLFKTL
+1 MATLFKTL
-9 KDDWSISATV
+9 KNDWSISATV

-30 GPLIIFFQAAQK
+30 GPLIIFFQAAQR
-42 AEVSNAMMVSWIW
+42 AHVSTDMMVSWIW

-60 AAVAGI
+60 AAVSGI
-66 FLSIKFKVPVITAW
+66 YLSIKYKTPVITAW

-88 VTLFPHISL
+88 VTLFPNISL
-97 NEAIAAYITTAIVI
+97 NEAVAAYITSAIVI
-111 FFIGITGYFDKL
+111 FLIGITGYFDKL

-137 GILFQFGVGLFTASD
+137 GILFQFGISLFTASD
-152 SMPIIVFSMLLIF
+152 SMPLIVFSMLIVF
-165 LIAKRLTPRYAM
+165 LIAKRLMPRYTM
-177 IWVLITGI
+177 IWVLAAG
-185 VLSLALGKMNPVTF
+185 VLLSLILGKMNPV
-199 DFNLA
+199 DVNFNLA
-204 IPQWITPEWTWNA
+204 IPQWISPEWTWNS
-217 TLNLTLPLILVSL
+217 TLNLAVPLILVSL

-240 MRLSG
+240 MKLSG

-301 GLFYILGGLFAGS
+301 GIFYILGGLFAGS

-341 NISAAMKSD
+341 NISVAMKND
-350 EHRDAALITFLA
+350 GQRDAAPITFLA
-362 TASGMHFLGLSS
+362 SASGMHFLGLSS
-374 VFWGICIGVIAHLI
+374 VFWGICIGVIAHFI
-388 LSKKPTLTPSD
+388 LTP
-399 TQFVPNVQALDQP
+399 
-412 VQNIQLQNIQPKD
+412 
-425 DRSSPQTTSSSIIS
+425 RSTPAT
-439 KANGS
+439 N

>member
-1 MTTLFKTL
+1 MATLLKTL
-9 KDDWSISATV
+9 KNDWSISATV

-30 GPLIIFFQAAQK
+30 GPLIIFFQAAQR
-42 AEVSNAMMVSWIW
+42 AHVSTDMMVSWIW

-60 AAVAGI
+60 AAVSGI
-66 FLSIKFKVPVITAW
+66 YLSIKYKTPVITAW

-88 VTLFPHISL
+88 VTLFPNVSL
-97 NEAIAAYITTAIVI
+97 NEAVAAYITSAIVI
-111 FFIGITGYFDKL
+111 ILIGFTGYFDKL

-137 GILFQFGVGLFTASD
+137 GILFQFGIGLFTASD
-152 SMPIIVFSMLLIF
+152 SMPFIVFSMLIVF
-165 LIAKRLTPRYAM
+165 LIAKRLMPRYTM
-177 IWVLITGI
+177 IWVLAAG
-185 VLSLALGKMNPVTF
+185 VLLSLILGKMNPVDVSF
-199 DFNLA
+199 SLA
-204 IPQWITPEWTWNA
+204 IPQWISPEWTWNS
-217 TLNLTLPLILVSL
+217 TLNLAVPLILVSL

-240 MRLSG
+240 MKLSG

-252 IITATSIASLA
+252 IITVTSIASLA
-263 VACVG
+263 VACIG

-301 GLFYILGGLFAGS
+301 GIFYILGGLFAGS

-341 NISAAMKSD
+341 NISVAMKNDSQ
-350 EHRDAALITFLA
+350 RDAALITFLA

-374 VFWGICIGVIAHLI
+374 VFWGICIGVIAHFI
-388 LSKKPTLTPSD
+388 LTP
-399 TQFVPNVQALDQP
+399 
-412 VQNIQLQNIQPKD
+412 
-425 DRSSPQTTSSSIIS
+425 RSTPTT
-439 KANGS
+439 N

>member
-1 MTTLFKTL
+1 MATLLKTL
-9 KDDWSISATV
+9 KNDWSISATV

-30 GPLIIFFQAAQK
+30 GPLIIFFQAAQR
-42 AEVSNAMMVSWIW
+42 AHVSTEMMVSWIW

-60 AAVAGI
+60 AAVSGI
-66 FLSIKFKVPVITAW
+66 YLSIKYKTPVITAW

-88 VTLFPHISL
+88 VTLFPNVSL
-97 NEAIAAYITTAIVI
+97 NEAVAAYITSAIVI
-111 FFIGITGYFDKL
+111 FLIGVTGYFDKL

-137 GILFQFGVGLFTASD
+137 GILFQFGIGLFTASD
-152 SMPIIVFSMLLIF
+152 SMPFIVFSMLIVF
-165 LIAKRLTPRYAM
+165 LIAKRLMPRYTM
-177 IWVLITGI
+177 IWVLAAG
-185 VLSLALGKMNPVTF
+185 VLLSLILGQMNPVDVSF
-199 DFNLA
+199 SLA
-204 IPQWITPEWTWNA
+204 IPQWISPEWTWNS
-217 TLNLTLPLILVSL
+217 TLNLAIPLILVSL

-240 MRLSG
+240 MKLSG

-252 IITATSIASLA
+252 IITVTSIASLA

-301 GLFYILGGLFAGS
+301 GIFYILGGLFAGS

-341 NISAAMKSD
+341 NISVAMKNDSQ
-350 EHRDAALITFLA
+350 RDAALITFLA

-374 VFWGICIGVIAHLI
+374 VFWGICIGVIAHFI
-388 LSKKPTLTPSD
+388 LTP
-399 TQFVPNVQALDQP
+399 
-412 VQNIQLQNIQPKD
+412 
-425 DRSSPQTTSSSIIS
+425 RSTPAT
-439 KANGS
+439 N